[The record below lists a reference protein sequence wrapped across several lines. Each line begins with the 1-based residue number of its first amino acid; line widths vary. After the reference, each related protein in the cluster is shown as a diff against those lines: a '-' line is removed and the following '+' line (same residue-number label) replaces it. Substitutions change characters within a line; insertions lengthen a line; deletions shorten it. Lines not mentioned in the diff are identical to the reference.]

1 MSAPQ
6 TLPCPSCAASLE
18 FKPGSTQLK
27 CPYCGY
33 EQAIAPPQVGAL
45 QELDF
50 ESFRY
55 KASMDASLEQEKV
68 LHCNSCAAEFTLGT
82 HTESGECPFCGSKV
96 VVPADPETRIPPGGV
111 LPFQINARTARD
123 SYRKWI
129 GSRFWA
135 PNDLKKRAEQESTLH
150 AMYVPY
156 WTYDSFTVC
165 PYTGMRGIDYQETE
179 TYYENGQARTRTV
192 TKTRWYPA
200 AGTVEVAFDDVL
212 VMATETLPRQ
222 YTQHMQS
229 WDLSAVAE
237 YQTSYLSGFQAMRYD
252 IDLVKGF
259 GIAEGQMRP
268 RIESEIRRDIGGDRQ
283 QITGYQI
290 NHYNVTFKH
299 LLLPIY
305 SGAYR
310 YKGKIWRFFVNGQ
323 TGNVAGE
330 APVSFW
336 KVLIAVILGL
346 ILVGGIVYLMSQGES
361 SSGSSS
367 TSISGSIAVN

>member
-1 MSAPQ
+1 MSGPQ
-6 TLPCPSCAASLE
+6 TLPCPSCSASLE

-33 EQAIAPPQVGAL
+33 EQAIAPPQVEGL

-50 ESFRY
+50 ETFRH
-55 KASMDASLEQEKV
+55 KASMDASLEVEKV
-68 LHCNSCAAEFTLGT
+68 LHCNSCAAEYTLGPYK
-82 HTESGECPFCGSKV
+82 ESGECPFCGSKV

-111 LPFQINARTARD
+111 LPFQIDARKARD
-123 SYRKWI
+123 SYRNWI

-156 WTYDSFTVC
+156 WTYDSFTVNH
-165 PYTGMRGIDYQETE
+165 YTGMRGEDYYETE
-179 TYYENGQARTRTV
+179 TYYENGEAKTRTV

-200 AGTVEVAFDDVL
+200 AGTVEVPFDDVL

-229 WDLSAVAE
+229 WDLSSVAS
-237 YQTSYLSGFQAMRYD
+237 YQTSYLSGYQAMRYD

-268 RIESEIRRDIGGDRQ
+268 EIERAIRFDIGGDRQ
-283 QITGYQI
+283 QITGYNI
-290 NHYNVTFKH
+290 NHFDVTFKH
-299 LLLPIY
+299 ILLPIY

-330 APVSFW
+330 APISPW
-336 KVLIAVILGL
+336 KVALAVLLALIVIGA
-346 ILVGGIVYLMSQGES
+346 ILYFTTQDG
-361 SSGSSS
+361 GSSS
-367 TSISGSIAVN
+367 TTVSGSFQIR